1 MSLWKAENTL
11 CNIRNVGRR
20 LDSSRLIRPVRR
32 AFRGCG
38 RPRDIHKGIE
48 KMNRRKFLS
57 CAVLAATA
65 GATGGAMAMGT
76 ASGYNVVGFAA
87 LYGPLG
93 EVLVNPYGIA
103 PLTAII
109 KNGGYELLDAEVRVV
124 PKKGGQEI
132 AYKVSRS
139 QLLTHGGVPVFGLY
153 ADYQNQVEVTAK
165 KRFKGQV
172 ETVKFT
178 YTIYAGP
185 ITGIPSGA
193 PHEKSL
199 MFKANVKTVSK
210 KFADRLY
217 FVNNLGTP
225 NAQTMR
231 TIWNNPMGGAMTWQ
245 FPPKTVIID
254 TKGEIRWFLD
264 YRDLWKPED
273 PYSNGVM
280 MGFHQNPDGCLTFGF
295 GQRYAKYDLMGRK
308 IWNRRLPNAY
318 ADFSHALDPAQN
330 GHYFLRVSS
339 ADLRRADEK
348 RVHTVRDVIIEV
360 DQNGTVVDEW
370 RLFDIL
376 DPYRSDVIKALDQG
390 AVCLNI
396 DPSKSGHTLS
406 AEELAKQEAEGEF
419 GDIAGVGPGR
429 NWAHVNSVDYDPT
442 DDSIIISSRHQSACI
457 KIGRDKK
464 VKWILGAP
472 KGWRSPWK
480 EALLTPVSAKGQK
493 LNCTDVEC
501 TDTDF
506 DWTYTQHTAF
516 RVDEKSDK
524 RYCMISV
531 FDNGDA
537 RNLDQPA
544 LASMKYSRAVIYKI
558 DQKNMTVEQ
567 VWEYGKERG
576 HDWYSPVTSLTRYEA
591 DKDSVMVYSATAG
604 MDFSLSG
611 GSSTPPRPIL
621 NEFEWGAKEPA
632 VEIQMSPGSG
642 YRAFP
647 ISVKKAFTEN

>member
-109 KNGGYELLDAEVRVV
+109 KNGGYELLDADVRVV

-199 MFKANVKTVSK
+199 KFKANVKKVSK

-376 DPYRSDVIKALDQG
+376 DPYRDNVIKAMDQG
-390 AVCLNI
+390 AVCLNV
-396 DPSKSGHTLS
+396 DASKSGQTLS
-406 AEELAKQEAEGEF
+406 AEELAKMDTNNQF

-429 NWAHVNSVDYDPT
+429 NWAHVNSVDYDPS
-442 DDSIIISSRHQSACI
+442 DDSIIISSRHQSALI

-464 VKWILGAP
+464 VKWIVGSHE
-472 KGWRSPWK
+472 GWKK
-480 EALLTPVSAKGQK
+480 EFQDKLLTPIDKNGKPLKCEGSKCEGG
-493 LNCTDVEC
+493 
-501 TDTDF
+501 F
-506 DWTYTQHTAF
+506 DWTWTQHTGW
-516 RVDEKSDK
+516 RIDSKSDK
-524 RYCMISV
+524 DVFYLSV

-537 RNLDQPA
+537 RGMEQPA
-544 LASMKYSRAVIYKI
+544 LPEMKYSRAVIYRI
-558 DQKNMTVEQ
+558 DQKKMTIEQ

-576 HDWYSPVTSLTRYEA
+576 FEWYSPITSVTEYQA
-591 DKDSVMVYSATAG
+591 DKNSVFVYSATAG
-604 MDFSLSG
+604 ATYNFKTGAFESA
-611 GSSTPPRPIL
+611 PNPYI
-621 NEFEWGAKEPA
+621 NEFKWGDKEPS
-632 VEIQMSPGSG
+632 VEIQFESTSG
-642 YRAFP
+642 YQAMP
-647 ISVKKAFTEN
+647 VDLKKAFGG